1 MGRELS
7 REFPRKRGERN
18 RGYRRSMKRK
28 IEPRVS
34 REKRNFTIDRFER
47 VALSLREVCGILV
60 KFSDFD
66 GIEIESK
73 LDQIKFV
80 YIGSGYK
87 HIWQYIL
94 FFLDRPNQCNIYL
107 GRSCP
112 NHFDPVPKL
121 DKVRFHA
128 TLLGFFSKFLHE

>member
-1 MGRELS
+1 M
-7 REFPRKRGERN
+7 
-18 RGYRRSMKRK
+18 
-28 IEPRVS
+28 
-34 REKRNFTIDRFER
+34 
-47 VALSLREVCGILV
+47 

-94 FFLDRPNQCNIYL
+94 FSFWI
-107 GRSCP
+107 GRKFGI
-112 NHFDPVPKL
+112 N
-121 DKVRFHA
+121 A
-128 TLLGFFSKFLHE
+128 TFISADLVQIISIPFRNWTKYDSTQLY